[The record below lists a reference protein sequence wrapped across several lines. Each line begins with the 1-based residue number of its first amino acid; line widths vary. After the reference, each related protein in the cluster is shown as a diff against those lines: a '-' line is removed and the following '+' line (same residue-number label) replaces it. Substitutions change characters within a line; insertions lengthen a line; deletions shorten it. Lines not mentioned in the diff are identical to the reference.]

1 VWRLATDRSKKP
13 FLQARLTRLGLI
25 LFTLT
30 IVAPWIV
37 VGSSYIWPFMAF
49 LQWKGGHTGWAY
61 FGDFWLGNLPKG
73 YAFSQHAGEGL
84 SRVYFGWVLVLVC
97 QFATLLLWIMQLIK
111 PQFLSKKLYI
121 AGLILFP
128 LSSLLLG
135 VYQWYI
141 HMNIQYLSYAH
152 SDVFPYF
159 GLWIAGI
166 CEALLLISLFRS
178 PEWAA
183 RKRYGKKRII
193 LGTLLIFIALFFLVN
208 EIEFQTK
215 VTKFL
220 YVQKNVENTE
230 LPGDPKVWEADFARI
245 LAVAY
250 LFRARVFD
258 NDPNYYYCELEVP
271 VVSYASLKAI
281 YIAMGYGVQEGTF
294 LTVGPFLKDA
304 FAPEGAPSLLDR

>member
-1 VWRLATDRSKKP
+1 
-13 FLQARLTRLGLI
+13 
-25 LFTLT
+25 
-30 IVAPWIV
+30 
-37 VGSSYIWPFMAF
+37 MAF
-49 LQWKGGHTGWAY
+49 LQWGFGHTGWVY

-73 YAFSQHAGEGL
+73 YALSQHVGEGL

-121 AGLILFP
+121 VGLILFP

-152 SDVFPYF
+152 SDAFPYF
-159 GLWIAGI
+159 GLWIVGI

-183 RKRYGKKRII
+183 RKRYRWKRII
-193 LGTLLIFIALFFLVN
+193 LGTFLIFVALFFLVN

-215 VTKFL
+215 VTKILF
-220 YVQKNVENTE
+220 VSKKVKSTE
-230 LPGDPKVWEADFARI
+230 LPGDPKVWEADFAKI
-245 LAVAY
+245 LDVAY
-250 LFRARVFD
+250 LFRARVFYNEPD
-258 NDPNYYYCELEVP
+258 YYYCELEVP
-271 VVSYASLKAI
+271 VVSYESLKAI
-281 YIAMGYGVQEGTF
+281 YTAMGYSAREEFF
-294 LTVGPFLKDA
+294 LT
-304 FAPEGAPSLLDR
+304 LL